1 MNTAVIETISIP
13 WNMEVKTG
21 NYTQDYEDKN
31 EVVSSRVVTT
41 QYWKWGKIWN
51 QTNEQCS
58 LNEIITQLMKK
69 W

>member
-1 MNTAVIETISIP
+1 MATNYRQSVKKTIQNDMNTAVIETISIP

-41 QYWKWGKIWN
+41 QY
-51 QTNEQCS
+51 
-58 LNEIITQLMKK
+58 
-69 W
+69 